1 MKKTVKPSPVAVL
14 LFGTLNVICI
24 GLLIML
30 LSEENGDLAAVAF
43 PVLLLVGVFVFYLF
57 RYLGQSRIEFDE
69 STFTVEGETYRYKEI
84 TDVTVDSEQVLSRM
98 STLRITLYKGEEE
111 ICDFTKA
118 DIGAK
123 EFIAVMKKHRVSI
136 SIDV

>member
-1 MKKTVKPSPVAVL
+1 MKKTVKPSPFAVL
-14 LFGTLNVICI
+14 LFGTLNVICA
-24 GLLIML
+24 GLLIKL
-30 LSEENGDLAAVAF
+30 ITEEGSDFGMVAF

-69 STFTVEGETYRYKEI
+69 STFTVDGETYSYKEI
-84 TDVTVDSEQVLSRM
+84 TDVTVDSEQVLRRM

-111 ICDFTKA
+111 ICDFTKN